1 MQTRYLGET
10 GVAVSKLAFGTMSF
24 GNEADEAESARLYT
38 RCRDAGINLF
48 DCADVYSKG
57 RAEEILGKLVRGH
70 RDEIVLTTKAS
81 FPMSANPNDCGAS
94 RYHIVR
100 ACEASLRRLGTDRI
114 DVYFLH
120 RYDPRTSVDEALRGL
135 EQLVR
140 DGKILYPAVSNFAAW
155 QTQRAIDVQQQRG
168 YVKLACIQP
177 MYNLLKRQVEV
188 ELLPM
193 AAANGVGVLPYSP
206 LAAGILS
213 GKYLASAG
221 GEVGRMSVNKAYQTR
236 YADTPSELVAE
247 RFVALAARLGVAPAA
262 LAVAWVGAHPAV
274 TAPLLGAR
282 NVAQLEA
289 SLVAADL
296 TLSPELYAEIS
307 ALTKAPS
314 PATDRNDDG
323 TEVDMWHR

>member
-1 MQTRYLGET
+1 MQTRYLGAT

-24 GNEADEAESARLYT
+24 GQEADESESARLYA

-57 RAEEILGKLVRGH
+57 RAEEILGKLVRAH
-70 RDEIVLTTKAS
+70 RDELVLTSKAS
-81 FPMSANPNDCGAS
+81 FPMGASANDCGAS

-120 RYDPRTSVDEALRGL
+120 RYDPRTSMEEALRGL

-140 DGKILYPAVSNFAAW
+140 DGKVLYPGVSNYAAW
-155 QTQRAIDVQQQRG
+155 QTQRAIDLQQQSG

-188 ELLPM
+188 EILPM
-193 AAANGVGVLPYSP
+193 AQANQVGVLPYSP
-206 LAAGILS
+206 LAAGILT
-213 GKYLASAG
+213 GKYVQSTQPTG
-221 GEVGRMSVNKAYQTR
+221 TRMATNKAYQVR
-236 YADTPSELVAE
+236 YPDHAPVAE
-247 RFVALAARLGVAPAA
+247 RFVALARRLGVTPTA
-262 LAVAWVGAHPAV
+262 LAVAWVAAHPAV

-282 NVAQLEA
+282 NVEQLES
-289 SLVAADL
+289 SLAAADL
-296 TLSPELYAEIS
+296 TVGPELYAEIS
-307 ALTKAPS
+307 ALTSAPA
-314 PATDRNDDG
+314 PATDRTDDG
-323 TEVDMWHR
+323 SQYDLWKR